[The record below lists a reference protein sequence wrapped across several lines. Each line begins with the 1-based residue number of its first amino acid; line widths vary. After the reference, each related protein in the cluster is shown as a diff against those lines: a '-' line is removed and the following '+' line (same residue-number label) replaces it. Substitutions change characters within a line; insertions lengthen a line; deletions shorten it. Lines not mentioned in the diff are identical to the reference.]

1 MANYKKNQAEDK
13 INQEEQ
19 IRILQVVPKMFAAG
33 IETFIMNMYRN
44 IDKSKVQFDF
54 LVHSKSR
61 EFFDDE
67 IEKMGGKIF
76 RLTYKDDKN
85 IIKYIKDLKHFF
97 KDHPEYK
104 IVHGEMQS
112 MMPLYLRIA
121 KRNGVPIRIAHSHNS
136 NYEKSLKGFILH
148 LFSRFSKKY
157 ANVQFACSQNSS
169 KYLFGHQD
177 AEIIHNA
184 INLEKFSYNEEVRNQ
199 IRNELGIENNLVI
212 GHVGRFDY
220 QKNHEFLID
229 IFNEVNKKNS
239 NAVLLLI
246 GKGKLESKIKSKVE
260 SYGLSE
266 NVKFLGVRKDVNK
279 LYQAMDC
286 FVLPSHYEGL
296 PFVGIE
302 AQITGLKCFFSD
314 AITKETQITKNCK
327 FLPINDPSIWEKE
340 INNISQKSKRK
351 TEYSKDYDLKEEAI
365 KLQNKYFELLKGKK

>member
-1 MANYKKNQAEDK
+1 MANYKK
-13 INQEEQ
+13 NQEEQ

-85 IIKYIKDLKHFF
+85 IIKYIKNLQHFF
-97 KDHPEYK
+97 KDHSEYK

-121 KRNGVPIRIAHSHNS
+121 KKNGVPIRIAHSHNS

-157 ANVQFACSQNSS
+157 ANVQFACSKNSS

-184 INLEKFSYNEEVRNQ
+184 INLEKFSYNEEIRNQ
-199 IRNELGIENNLVI
+199 IRNELGIESNLVI

-266 NVKFLGVRKDVNK
+266 NVKFLGVRKDVDK